1 LSRILVVED
10 HVLVRE
16 GLVATLHRLD
26 GNIEV
31 FQAGDAE
38 SAMHVLADVAD
49 LDLILIDLML
59 PGMNGFSFLGVLRKR
74 FPSVP
79 VMVVSALDDATAV
92 QRAMRLGA
100 AAFVPKSF
108 SGDELLSA
116 VRLVCEGGEYF
127 PPVLSPFNP
136 SARRRSGL
144 GRDVT
149 GGYGLTGAQGRV
161 LSLLAAGKSNREIAE
176 LLGVTEG
183 TVKVHL
189 SAIYRALNVTSRSQ
203 ALVLIT
209 RSGRTP

>member
-1 LSRILVVED
+1 MSRILVVED
-10 HVLVRE
+10 HALVRE
-16 GLVATLHRLD
+16 GLVATLQRLD
-26 GNIEV
+26 GNIEI
-31 FQAGDAE
+31 FQARDAE
-38 SAMHVLADVAD
+38 SAMQILTDVAD

-74 FPSVP
+74 FPCLP

-92 QRAMRLGA
+92 QRAMRMGA

-127 PPVLSPFNP
+127 PPVLSPFNAG
-136 SARRRSGL
+136 ARRKPGS

-149 GGYGLTGAQGRV
+149 GGYGLTDAQSRV

-209 RSGRTP
+209 RGGRTP

>member
-1 LSRILVVED
+1 MSRILVVED
-10 HVLVRE
+10 HALVRE
-16 GLVATLHRLD
+16 GLVTTLHRLD
-26 GNIEV
+26 GDIEV

-38 SAMHVLADVAD
+38 SAMRVLADVAEF
-49 LDLILIDLML
+49 DLILIDLML

-79 VMVVSALDDATAV
+79 VIVVSALDDATAV
-92 QRAMRLGA
+92 QRAIRLGA

-127 PPVLSPFNP
+127 PPVLSPFNAG
-136 SARRRSGL
+136 ARRKPGSSQ
-144 GRDVT
+144 DVSR
-149 GGYGLTGAQGRV
+149 GYGLTGAQGRV
-161 LSLLAAGKSNREIAE
+161 LGLLAAGKSNREIAE
-176 LLGVTEG
+176 LLGVMEG

-209 RSGRTP
+209 RGGRTP

>member
-1 LSRILVVED
+1 VNRILVVED
-10 HVLVRE
+10 HALVRE
-16 GLVATLHRLD
+16 GLVATLRRLD
-26 GNIEV
+26 GEVDV

-38 SAMHVLADVAD
+38 SAMRFLTDVAE

-59 PGMNGFSFLGVLRKR
+59 PGMNGFSLLSVLRKR

-79 VMVVSALDDATAV
+79 VMVVSALDDSTTV
-92 QRAMRLGA
+92 QRAIRLGA

-127 PPVLSPFNP
+127 PPTSSQLGTG
-136 SARRRSGL
+136 ARRKPGVS
-144 GRDVT
+144 RDVS
-149 GGYGLTGAQGRV
+149 GRYGLTGAQGRV
-161 LSLLAAGKSNREIAE
+161 LGLLAAGKSNREIAQ

-189 SAIYRALNVTSRSQ
+189 SAIYRAMNV
-203 ALVLIT
+203 
-209 RSGRTP
+209 GWG